1 MPNPQGL
8 ATVLQLVDL
17 VAVAVF
23 AVTGALVA
31 SRKQLDIVGFLWLGT
46 ITAVGGGTVR
56 DLLLGVPVFWVA
68 SPPYVLVAAGASV
81 LVFFTAHLTQSRYR
95 LIIWLDAVGLALVAV
110 AGSEKALASG
120 AGPVVAVVMGML
132 TACLGGIL
140 RDILGNEPS
149 ILLRR
154 EIYITAALAGAIAH
168 VCADAA
174 GAPPGMAAGIG
185 FVAGFGVRALA
196 LVYGWSLPAYKAR
209 PGRTLD
215 EIAALDLRGVVAARA
230 SEGDERGGSTGLGPG
245 AKQ

>member
-17 VAVAVF
+17 AAVAVF
-23 AVTGALVA
+23 AITGALVA

-56 DLLLGVPVFWVA
+56 DVLLGLPVFWVA
-68 SPPYVLVAAGASV
+68 TPTYVLVAAGASV

-154 EIYITAALAGAIAH
+154 EIYITAALAGAIAY
-168 VCADAA
+168 VAA
-174 GAPPGMAAGIG
+174 HAVGAERWMATAIG
-185 FVAGFGVRALA
+185 FAVGFGVRGCAV
-196 LVYGWSLPAYKAR
+196 VYGWSLPAYKAR
-209 PGRTLD
+209 PGRTLA
-215 EIAALDLRGVVAARA
+215 EIEALDLRGVTAARFGGQTPDDDVHIG
-230 SEGDERGGSTGLGPG
+230 SGER
-245 AKQ
+245 